1 MYVRWEILA
10 DRVRVWLF
18 NQPDTVHE
26 FARCELDKSKI
37 SVPSLLPTLFG
48 QHEKRSGTS
57 HSDTRIQDWELERMI
72 ERIINLEQTQIDAIA
87 SNVEADDAD
96 EALAIYL
103 WRELHIDHIREIAPV
118 SKNQHAVLMHFSEG
132 IAKAWYRAEAI
143 VSRNVETIM
152 QYCGA

>member
-1 MYVRWEILA
+1 MYVRWEILP
-10 DRVRVWLF
+10 DRVKVWLF
-18 NQPDTVHE
+18 NHPDTVHE

-87 SNVEADDAD
+87 CHMEADDAD

-103 WRELHIDHIREIAPV
+103 WRELYLDRCREVAPTA
-118 SKNQHAVLMHFSEG
+118 KHQHAVLMHFSEG
-132 IAKAWYRAEAI
+132 IAKAFYKAEAI

>member
-10 DRVRVWLF
+10 DRVRIWLF
-18 NQPDTVHE
+18 NQPENVFE
-26 FARCELDKSKI
+26 VARCELDKSKV

-57 HSDTRIQDWELERMI
+57 HSDTRLHDWELEKMI
-72 ERIINLEQTQIDAIA
+72 ERLINLESQQIDAIA
-87 SNVEADDAD
+87 CHMEADDAD

-103 WRELHIDHIREIAPV
+103 WRELFLDRCREVAPTA
-118 SKNQHAVLMHFSEG
+118 KNQHAVLMHFSEG
-132 IAKAWYRAEAI
+132 IAKAFYKAEAI

-152 QYCGA
+152 QFCGA